1 MRTVGRTA
9 LALVSLLSA
18 GLALTACTASD
29 RPSTLTNTPSATV
42 PAQEQAV
49 PTNDSGS
56 ADSGSALPEPSG
68 PPCEVSQYQVSG
80 APGQE
85 PSITVPTGCTPQD
98 GLVVEDLVEGTGPE
112 IRPGSTASIHYV
124 LATFRD
130 GRTQQSSW
138 DGGQPFEVANV
149 GQAQVIQGWNQGLIG
164 LKQGGRRLLVV
175 PPDLGYPNGRG
186 EIQPGETL
194 VFVVDAVEVQGS

>member
-18 GLALTACTASD
+18 GLALTACTPSD
-29 RPSTLTNTPSATV
+29 RPSTLTNTPTPTAAATGGN
-42 PAQEQAV
+42 E
-49 PTNDSGS
+49 PTGTEL
-56 ADSGSALPEPSG
+56 AEPSG

-80 APGQE
+80 AAGQE
-85 PSITVPTGCTPQD
+85 PAITVPTGCTPQD
-98 GLVVEDLVEGTGPE
+98 GLVVEDLAEGTGPE
-112 IRPGSTASIHYV
+112 IKLGSTARIHYV

-130 GRTQQSSW
+130 RQTRESSW
-138 DGGQPFEVANV
+138 ERGEPYEVTDI

-175 PPDLGYPNGRG
+175 PPDLGYPNGNRD
-186 EIQPGETL
+186 IQPGETL
-194 VFVVDAVEVQGS
+194 VFVVDAVEVRES